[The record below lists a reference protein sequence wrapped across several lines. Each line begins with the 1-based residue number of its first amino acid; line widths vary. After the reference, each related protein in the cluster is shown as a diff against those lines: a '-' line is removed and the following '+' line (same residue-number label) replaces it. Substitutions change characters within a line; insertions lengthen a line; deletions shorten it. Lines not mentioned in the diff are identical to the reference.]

1 MLLSYGAFLFCGTS
15 SVMAKNF
22 CEKRGFEEVFWYS
35 ILSDLFCTAVRR
47 GKGGLFVHFSDQ
59 FLDEVVARN
68 DIADVVSSYVT
79 LTRKGGNLFGLC
91 PFHNEKTPSFSV
103 APDKQIYHCFGCK
116 KGGGVI
122 NFIMEIEGLSFPEAV
137 EFLAKRANIPLPA
150 EDEARSNA
158 DRLRRRVL
166 ELNRAAARWYYDQL
180 QLPQGAAVQAYLDK
194 RQIRRGI
201 AVRFGMGASLD
212 QWDALLRAM
221 TDKGFTKQEL
231 LASGLVVNGKNG
243 GLYDK
248 FRNRLMLPVID
259 VRGDVVGFGSRVID
273 KSEPKYMNTTETV
286 AYSKRRVLYG
296 LNLAKKTKRPNMIL
310 CEGNLDVVTLHQAG
324 FDNAVACMG
333 TALTQEQIRL
343 LSRFTKE
350 LVLCYDNDGA
360 GQMATDRA
368 LELLQNSEFTV
379 KVLRLPQRLV
389 DGHYVKQ
396 DADDFIKYQGK
407 DAFEQLL
414 SGSANGIE
422 FTMSEIAAK
431 YDLKDDKGRIA
442 YAGEIAETLCKL
454 NDPVEREVY
463 TTRAAEAVSLP
474 AEAMRMEVQR
484 AAKRVQ
490 AKARK
495 AQERQEMNP
504 ISALQP
510 ADRSI
515 RYQNVRSALAE
526 EGVIRLLMQDESL
539 FPPEMP
545 VQPEEFSSPL
555 LGRIYGELWQRRG
568 HASMAA
574 LAAVLTPEEMNHLT
588 ALLQKPESA
597 ANAPQALADYIR
609 IIREEHTKR
618 TGGTDPLAAA
628 METYKDKKGYGGKRT

>member
-1 MLLSYGAFLFCGTS
+1 M
-15 SVMAKNF
+15 
-22 CEKRGFEEVFWYS
+22 
-35 ILSDLFCTAVRR
+35 
-47 GKGGLFVHFSDQ
+47 HFSDQ

-68 DIADVVSSYVT
+68 DIADVVSGYVT

-454 NDPVEREVY
+454 NDPVERVVY
-463 TTRAAEAVSLP
+463 TTRAAEAASLP
-474 AEAMRMEVQR
+474 VEAMRMEVQR

-504 ISALQP
+504 VSALQP